1 MEIFIG
7 NARSKSHNVQCVTSL
22 QLCDAV
28 MSLSEKLCA
37 IPIECKGGLI
47 TLFLLLFSL
56 SLRRFT
62 KQISLLLNCL
72 NKGRD
77 DNALRQLAHCMLVPQ
92 V

>member
-1 MEIFIG
+1 
-7 NARSKSHNVQCVTSL
+7 
-22 QLCDAV
+22 
-28 MSLSEKLCA
+28 MSLSEKLRA